1 MPVVYEAHVASV
13 ISRSDGELHLQKG
26 QHVASSKP
34 VVMWPHDKL
43 EKSSSEN
50 LLFSYR
56 RC

>member
-1 MPVVYEAHVASV
+1 MQGELINQESHGVNEAMGS
-13 ISRSDGELHLQKG
+13 LHLQKG

-34 VVMWPHDKL
+34 VATWPHDKL
-43 EKSSSEN
+43 EKSSWEN